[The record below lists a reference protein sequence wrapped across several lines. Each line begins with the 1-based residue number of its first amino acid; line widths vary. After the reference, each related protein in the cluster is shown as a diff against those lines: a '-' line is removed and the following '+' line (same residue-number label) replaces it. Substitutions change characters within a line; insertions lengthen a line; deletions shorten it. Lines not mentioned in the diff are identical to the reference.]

1 MLMNLIAQFLE
12 MSHNHP
18 DKIAVVDGHGRHIT
32 FGELEQQSSGLA
44 KVWQSRGI
52 EKGVRVL
59 LAMPVGIDLYASI
72 AALWRL
78 GATIVFP
85 EPAMGFSGV
94 RHAVTLSQPTAVLT
108 SGLYK
113 VLPYIVPELWNV
125 PIKLHLSSASSASNL
140 LEDVT
145 GDHPALISF
154 TSGSTGKPKGMVRSH
169 KFLSAQNACVGQL
182 LKSQDEEIDL
192 VAFPVFVIANL
203 GLGVTSLLPNW
214 KLTRH
219 DQANPLKITRYIKEA
234 GVTRA
239 LIPPSI
245 CQLLSETN
253 VDPGLKAIF
262 TGGGPIFPD
271 LMKKLL
277 KEMPN
282 TSIMAVYGSTE
293 AEPISHLHINE
304 INEKNWRA
312 METGSGLLAG
322 KPIAETRT
330 RILNDEI
337 VVTGE
342 HVNKSYLNGVGDDEN
357 KVKINGEIWH
367 RTGDAGKL
375 DEDGNLWLR
384 GRWSAKADHYF
395 PFDLEVAARC
405 WPGVINA
412 ALIPGSNPPCLAI
425 MGDKN
430 YLEGWNIKAKQM
442 GDILVKHVTKIPLD
456 KRHRSKVDY
465 NQLEQMLK

>member
-1 MLMNLIAQFLE
+1 MNLISQFLE
-12 MSHNHP
+12 TAQNHP
-18 DKIAVVDGHGRHIT
+18 NKIAVVDGQGRHIT
-32 FGELEQQSSGLA
+32 FGDLAKQSSGLA
-44 KVWQSRGI
+44 KHWQSKGI
-52 EKGVRVL
+52 ETGDRVL
-59 LAMPVGIDLYASI
+59 LAMPVGIDLYAAI

-78 GATIVFP
+78 GATIIFP

-94 RHAVTLSQPTAVLT
+94 RHAVTLSQPKAVLT
-108 SGLYK
+108 SGWYHT
-113 VLPYIVPELWNV
+113 LPYIVPELWNV
-125 PIKLHLSSASSASNL
+125 SIKLHLSSMSSASNF
-140 LEDVT
+140 LEDVS

-169 KFLSAQNACVGQL
+169 QFLSAQNACVTQL
-182 LKSQDEEIDL
+182 LKSQEEEIDL

-219 DQANPLKITRYIKEA
+219 DQACPLKLTRYIKER

-245 CQLLSETN
+245 CKILSETN
-253 VDPGLKAIF
+253 VDPGLKTIF

-277 KEMPN
+277 KGMPN
-282 TSIMAVYGSTE
+282 TSLMTVYGSTE
-293 AEPISHLHINE
+293 AEPISHLRINE
-304 INEKNWRA
+304 LCEENWHS
-312 METGSGLLAG
+312 METGCGLLAG
-322 KPIAETRT
+322 KPIPETRT
-330 RILNDEI
+330 HIINDEI
-337 VVTGE
+337 LVTGD

-357 KVKINGEIWH
+357 KVKIDGEVWH

-375 DEDGNLWLR
+375 DRDGNLWLR
-384 GRWSAKADHYF
+384 GRWSAKAGHYY

-405 WPGVINA
+405 WPGVTNV

-425 MGDKN
+425 MGEKKF
-430 YLEGWNIKAKQM
+430 LKTWHIKAKQI
-442 GDILVKHVTKIPLD
+442 GDVLVKHAAKIPLD

-465 NQLEQMLK
+465 NQLKQMLN